1 MFGLGLPEIAVI
13 LLVAV
18 LVFGPDKLPEFARTA
33 GQAVNTMRKLI
44 ADAKE
49 QISEEIG
56 ADVIEEFSALDP
68 RKAQPAPRPI
78 KTSLNPDEKP
88 PFDTEAT

>member
-13 LLVAV
+13 MLVAV

-33 GQAVNTMRKLI
+33 GRAVNTMRKLI

-56 ADVIEEFSALDP
+56 ADVIEEFASLDP
-68 RKAQPAPRPI
+68 RKAQPAPRPM
-78 KTSLNPDEKP
+78 KTPLNADEKP

>member
-18 LVFGPDKLPEFARTA
+18 LVFGPDKLPEFARTT
-33 GQAVNTMRKLI
+33 GRAVNAMRKLI

-68 RKAQPAPRPI
+68 RKAQAAPRPM
-78 KTSLNPDEKP
+78 KAPLNPDEKP